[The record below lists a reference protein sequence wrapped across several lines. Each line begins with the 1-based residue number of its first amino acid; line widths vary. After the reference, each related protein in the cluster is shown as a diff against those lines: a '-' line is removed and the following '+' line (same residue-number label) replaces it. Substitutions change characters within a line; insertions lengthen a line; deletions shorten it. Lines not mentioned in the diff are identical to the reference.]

1 MKRKM
6 WWGLSALGV
15 VVVGGVL
22 VAALRPAEQVKWR
35 TAKVERGN
43 VVQRISA
50 TGTLSALVQVPVGTQ
65 VSGTISALYAD
76 YNSLVKKGQVIA
88 QIDATVWETQLKDA
102 QASLERAQA
111 NLEDAQRQYQRTQR
125 LAAEKLVSI
134 QDLDIKD
141 TALKTARASF
151 QTAQAALDRAKANL
165 GYCTITA
172 PVDGVV
178 VGRSV
183 DVGQTVAASFNTP
196 NLFTI
201 AQDLSKMKL
210 EVSIDEADI
219 GQVKVGQP
227 AFFTV
232 DSYPDKQFRGTV
244 AQVRL
249 EPITQQNVVTYK
261 VVMEVQNEPLAPQGD
276 APGAKGAEA
285 ASAAKPQ
292 AVKAEGP
299 RPEGGHGGSGM
310 GRGGMDPAAR
320 EAMMKKLGLSP
331 EDMQDPGKREA
342 FRAKMRELREQGALP
357 GMSVASSAPRSQGQA
372 KRTPGGI
379 NFADGPIYS
388 GNLALRPGMTANV
401 TIFTNRRDDVL
412 RVPAVALRF
421 NPTNFLKTDK
431 KPAAA
436 QQAQAARPQ
445 GQQGQGQRGGMG
457 RGMAFKREDKV
468 WVLENGQPKD
478 IVVKA
483 GISDGQFTELT
494 GEGISE
500 GLVVLTGV
508 EDAKKPAAA
517 ATSPFAGPGGP
528 PRR

>member
-43 VVQRISA
+43 VIQRISA

-111 NLEDAQRQYQRTQR
+111 NLEDAQRQFQRTQR

-165 GYCTITA
+165 AYCTITA

-261 VVMEVQNEPLAPQGD
+261 VVMEVQNEPLVPQGE
-276 APGAKGAEA
+276 APAVPVAPVA
-285 ASAAKPQ
+285 AAKPQ
-292 AVKAEGP
+292 AAKAEAAP
-299 RPEGGHGGSGM
+299 SEGGHGGFGM

-320 EAMMKKLGLSP
+320 EAMLKKLGFSP

-357 GMSVASSAPRSQGQA
+357 GMSVASSAPRGQGQA

-401 TIFTNRRDDVL
+401 TIFTNRREDVL

-436 QQAQAARPQ
+436 PQQAQAARPQ
-445 GQQGQGQRGGMG
+445 GQQGQGQRGGM
-457 RGMAFKREDKV
+457 AFKREDKV

-478 IVVKA
+478 LVVKA
-483 GISDGQFTELT
+483 GISDGQFTELS

>member
-1 MKRKM
+1 MNRKM
-6 WWGLSALGV
+6 LWGLSALGV
-15 VVVGGVL
+15 VVVGGGL
-22 VAALRPAEQVKWR
+22 YAALRPAEQVKWR

-88 QIDATVWETQLKDA
+88 QIDSTVWETQLKDA
-102 QASLERAQA
+102 QASLERAKA
-111 NLEDAQRQYQRTQR
+111 NLEDAQRQYQRTKR
-125 LAAEKLVSI
+125 LAAEKLVSD
-134 QDLDIKD
+134 QDLDIKE
-141 TALKTARASF
+141 TSLKTTQASF

-261 VVMEVQNEPLAPQGD
+261 VVMEVQNEPLVPQGEAPA
-276 APGAKGAEA
+276 APGTKGPEAARAARPQAPKAEA
-285 ASAAKPQ
+285 A
-292 AVKAEGP
+292 
-299 RPEGGHGGSGM
+299 RPEGAPAGFGM

-320 EAMMKKLGLSP
+320 EALMKKLGFTP
-331 EDMQDPGKREA
+331 EDLQDPAKREA
-342 FRAKMRELREQGALP
+342 FREKMRALREQGGLP
-357 GMSVASSAPRSQGQA
+357 GMG
-372 KRTPGGI
+372 GGI
-379 NFADGPIYS
+379 I
-388 GNLALRPGMTANV
+388 R
-401 TIFTNRRDDVL
+401 
-412 RVPAVALRF
+412 
-421 NPTNFLKTDK
+421 
-431 KPAAA
+431 
-436 QQAQAARPQ
+436 
-445 GQQGQGQRGGMG
+445 
-457 RGMAFKREDKV
+457 
-468 WVLENGQPKD
+468 
-478 IVVKA
+478 
-483 GISDGQFTELT
+483 
-494 GEGISE
+494 
-500 GLVVLTGV
+500 
-508 EDAKKPAAA
+508 
-517 ATSPFAGPGGP
+517 
-528 PRR
+528 

>member
-22 VAALRPAEQVKWR
+22 VAALRPADQIKWR
-35 TAKVERGN
+35 TAKVERGS

-65 VSGTISALYAD
+65 VSGTIYALYAD

-88 QIDATVWETQLKDA
+88 QIDSTVWETQLKDA

-125 LAAEKLVSI
+125 LAAEKLVSV
-134 QDLDIKD
+134 QDLDLKD

-165 GYCTITA
+165 AYCTITA

-227 AFFTV
+227 AIFTV

-261 VVMEVQNEPLAPQGD
+261 VVMEVQNEPLVPQGE
-276 APGAKGAEA
+276 APEPQESKGPEA
-285 ASAAKPQ
+285 AKAAGPR
-292 AVKAEGP
+292 AEGGP
-299 RPEGGHGGSGM
+299 GGFGA

-320 EAMMKKLGLSP
+320 DAMMKKLGFSP
-331 EDMQDPGKREA
+331 EDMQDPEKREA
-342 FRAKMRELREQGALP
+342 FRAKMRESRQQGMP
-357 GMSVASSAPRSQGQA
+357 TPQAPAQA

-379 NFADGPIYS
+379 NFAGGPIYS

-401 TIFTNRRDDVL
+401 TIYTDRRENVL
-412 RVPAVALRF
+412 KVPSVALRF
-421 NPTNFLKTDK
+421 NPLNFLKTEK
-431 KPAAA
+431 KPEAGASQPGQGA
-436 QQAQAARPQ
+436 RGQAQGP
-445 GQQGQGQRGGMG
+445 RGGMG
-457 RGMAFKREDKV
+457 RGTMAPKREDKV
-468 WVLENGQPKD
+468 WVLENGQPKELKA
-478 IVVKA
+478 KA
-483 GISDGQFTELT
+483 GISDGQFTEVS
-494 GEGISE
+494 GEAITE
-500 GLVVLTGV
+500 GLEILTGV
-508 EDAKKPAAA
+508 EDTSKPATAQV
-517 ATSPFAGPGGP
+517 SPFGGPGGP
-528 PRR
+528 RRR